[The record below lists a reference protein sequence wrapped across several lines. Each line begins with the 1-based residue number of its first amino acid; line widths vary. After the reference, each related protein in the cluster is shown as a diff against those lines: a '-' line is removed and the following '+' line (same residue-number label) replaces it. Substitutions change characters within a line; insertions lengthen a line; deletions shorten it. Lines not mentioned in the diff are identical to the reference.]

1 MCIIDSMDIIE
12 VNAIWDKVK
21 EDLEV
26 NLPEHVYQN
35 WVTPL
40 GAADFENNTLVL
52 YSPHAMAIDI
62 LKKSWLGKIRDAVKK
77 VLGPDATC
85 SLSYDAEFAKSYIK
99 TQKEE
104 LKRQKA
110 GQTQEER
117 KVEDAKQTLAKMQSS
132 ANLNLNLKFE
142 NFVVGENSKFAYNV
156 AYSVANNPSKQFNP
170 LFIYGSSGLGKTHL
184 LQAIGHYIIFNRPD
198 LTVRYVRMEEYF
210 NEMMRCYKLNESP
223 NAKKK
228 QYCDNAAMRKFH
240 QKFSNVDILL
250 MDDIQFLESK
260 LKTME
265 DFFSTFEALYTNN
278 KQIVIASDR
287 EPKDIPKL
295 DKRLRTRFEMGIVV
309 DIAPPDFQTR
319 YEIVKAY
326 AKALDIEAEDDVF
339 KFIAENF
346 DNNVRE
352 LKGAFNKVS
361 AFASFSDIG
370 VITKE
375 LAQQVL
381 KSAIKKNELTVA
393 IIAKVVADYFGLQ
406 VKDLKGTARQQKIS
420 QARQITAYLSREILE
435 QSYEAIAEYLE
446 KKHTTIL
453 YSCDT
458 VSEKIKIDSDFA
470 TMIEDIKSK
479 IKK

>member
-1 MCIIDSMDIIE
+1 MCIIVSMDIIE

-26 NLPEHVYQN
+26 ILPEHVYQN

-326 AKALDIEAEDDVF
+326 AKELDIEAEDDVF

-420 QARQITAYLSREILE
+420 QSTHIT
-435 QSYEAIAEYLE
+435 
-446 KKHTTIL
+446 
-453 YSCDT
+453 
-458 VSEKIKIDSDFA
+458 
-470 TMIEDIKSK
+470 
-479 IKK
+479 

>member
-1 MCIIDSMDIIE
+1 MDIIE

-26 NLPEHVYQN
+26 ILPEHVYQN

-326 AKALDIEAEDDVF
+326 AKELDIEAEDD
-339 KFIAENF
+339 
-346 DNNVRE
+346 
-352 LKGAFNKVS
+352 
-361 AFASFSDIG
+361 
-370 VITKE
+370 
-375 LAQQVL
+375 
-381 KSAIKKNELTVA
+381 NE
-393 IIAKVVADYFGLQ
+393 Y
-406 VKDLKGTARQQKIS
+406 
-420 QARQITAYLSREILE
+420 Y
-435 QSYEAIAEYLE
+435 
-446 KKHTTIL
+446 
-453 YSCDT
+453 
-458 VSEKIKIDSDFA
+458 
-470 TMIEDIKSK
+470 
-479 IKK
+479 

>member
-1 MCIIDSMDIIE
+1 MDITD
-12 VNAIWDKVK
+12 VNVIWDKVK
-21 EDLEV
+21 ADLEE
-26 NLPEHVYQN
+26 NLPEHVYNN

-40 GAADFENNTLVL
+40 AAVDCENDTLVL
-52 YSPHAMAIDI
+52 YSPHSMAVDI
-62 LKKSWLGKIRDAVKK
+62 LKKSWFNIIKSSVKRILGDN
-77 VLGPDATC
+77 ATC
-85 SLSYDAEFAKSYIK
+85 SLSYDPEYAKSYIK

-104 LKRQKA
+104 LKKQKA
-110 GQTQEER
+110 GQTKEER
-117 KVEDAKQTLAKMQSS
+117 SVEDAKAALAKMQSS

-142 NFVVGENSKFAYNV
+142 NFVVGENSKFAYNI
-156 AYSVANNPSKQFNP
+156 AYTVANNPSKQFNP

-223 NAKKK
+223 GAKKK

-309 DIAPPDFQTR
+309 DILPPDFKTR

-326 AKALDIEAEDDVF
+326 AKELDIEAEDDVF

-370 VITKE
+370 LITVD
-375 LAQQVL
+375 LARQVL
-381 KSAIKKNELTVA
+381 KNSIKKNELTID
-393 IIAKVVADYFGLQ
+393 IIAGVVAEYFGVT
-406 VKDLKGTARQQKIS
+406 VKDLKSTARQQKIS
-420 QARQITAYLSREILE
+420 NARQITAYLSREILSL
-435 QSYEAIAEYLE
+435 SYEAIADYLD

-453 YSCDT
+453 YSCET
-458 VSEKIKIDSDFA
+458 VGEKIKVNSDFA
-470 TMIEDIKSK
+470 KTIQDIRAK

>member
-1 MCIIDSMDIIE
+1 M
-12 VNAIWDKVK
+12 
-21 EDLEV
+21 
-26 NLPEHVYQN
+26 
-35 WVTPL
+35 
-40 GAADFENNTLVL
+40 
-52 YSPHAMAIDI
+52 
-62 LKKSWLGKIRDAVKK
+62 
-77 VLGPDATC
+77 
-85 SLSYDAEFAKSYIK
+85 
-99 TQKEE
+99 
-104 LKRQKA
+104 
-110 GQTQEER
+110 
-117 KVEDAKQTLAKMQSS
+117 EDAKAALAKMQSS

-142 NFVVGENSKFAYNV
+142 NFVVGDNSKFAYNI
-156 AYSVANNPSKQFNP
+156 AYTVANNPSKQFNP

-210 NEMMRCYKLNESP
+210 NEMMRCYKLNETP
-223 NAKKK
+223 GAKKK

-309 DIAPPDFQTR
+309 DILPPDFKTR

-326 AKALDIEAEDDVF
+326 AKELDIEAEDDVF

-370 VITKE
+370 LITVD
-375 LAQQVL
+375 LARQVL
-381 KSAIKKNELTVA
+381 KNSIKKNELTIDIVA
-393 IIAKVVADYFGLQ
+393 GVVSDYFGVT
-406 VKDLKGTARQQKIS
+406 VKDLKSTARQQKIS
-420 QARQITAYLSREILE
+420 NARQVTAYLSREVLSL
-435 QSYEAIAEYLE
+435 SYEAIADYLE

-453 YSCDT
+453 YSCET
-458 VSEKIKIDSDFA
+458 VGEKIKVNSDFA
-470 TMIEDIKSK
+470 NTIQDIRAK

>member
-1 MCIIDSMDIIE
+1 MDITD
-12 VNAIWDKVK
+12 VNVIWDKVK
-21 EDLEV
+21 ADLEE
-26 NLPEHVYQN
+26 NLPEHVYNN

-40 GAADFENNTLVL
+40 AAVDCENDTLVL
-52 YSPHAMAIDI
+52 YSPHSMAVDI
-62 LKKSWLGKIRDAVKK
+62 LKKSWFNIIKSSVKRILGDN
-77 VLGPDATC
+77 ATC
-85 SLSYDAEFAKSYIK
+85 SLSYDPEYAKSYIK

-104 LKRQKA
+104 LKKQKA
-110 GQTQEER
+110 GQTKEER
-117 KVEDAKQTLAKMQSS
+117 SVEDAKAALAKMQSS

-142 NFVVGENSKFAYNV
+142 NFVVGENSKFAYNI
-156 AYSVANNPSKQFNP
+156 AYTVANNPSKQFNP

-223 NAKKK
+223 GAKKK

-309 DIAPPDFQTR
+309 DILPPDFKTR

-326 AKALDIEAEDDVF
+326 AKELDIEAEDDVF

-370 VITKE
+370 LITVN
-375 LAQQVL
+375 LARQVL
-381 KSAIKKNELTVA
+381 KNSIKKNELTID
-393 IIAKVVADYFGLQ
+393 IIAGVVAEYFGVT
-406 VKDLKGTARQQKIS
+406 VKDLKSTARQQKIS
-420 QARQITAYLSREILE
+420 NARQITAYLSREILSL
-435 QSYEAIAEYLE
+435 SYEAIADYLD

-453 YSCDT
+453 YSCET
-458 VSEKIKIDSDFA
+458 VGEKIKVNSDFA
-470 TMIEDIKSK
+470 NTIQDIRAK

>member
-1 MCIIDSMDIIE
+1 MYYKYMDIID
-12 VNAIWDKVK
+12 VNVIWDKVK
-21 EDLEV
+21 AELEE
-26 NLPEHVYQN
+26 NLPEHVYNN

-40 GAADFENNTLVL
+40 AAVDCENDTLVL
-52 YSPHAMAIDI
+52 YSPHSMAVDI
-62 LKKSWLGKIRDAVKK
+62 LKKSWYNIIKACVKK
-77 VLGPDATC
+77 VLGENATC
-85 SLSYDAEFAKSYIK
+85 SLSYDPEYAKSYIK

-104 LKRQKA
+104 LKKQKA
-110 GQTQEER
+110 GQTKEER
-117 KVEDAKQTLAKMQSS
+117 SVEDAKAALAKMQSS

-142 NFVVGENSKFAYNV
+142 NFVVGDNSKFAYNI
-156 AYSVANNPSKQFNP
+156 AYTVANNPSKQFNP

-210 NEMMRCYKLNESP
+210 NEMMRCYKLNETP
-223 NAKKK
+223 GAKKK

-309 DIAPPDFQTR
+309 DILPPDFKTR

-326 AKALDIEAEDDVF
+326 AKELDIEAEDDVF
-339 KFIAENF
+339 KLIAENF

-370 VITKE
+370 LITVD
-375 LAQQVL
+375 LARQVL
-381 KSAIKKNELTVA
+381 KNSIKKNELTIDIVA
-393 IIAKVVADYFGLQ
+393 GVVSDYFGVT
-406 VKDLKGTARQQKIS
+406 VKDLKSTARQQKIS
-420 QARQITAYLSREILE
+420 NARQVTAYLSREVLSL
-435 QSYEAIAEYLE
+435 SYEAIADYLE

-453 YSCDT
+453 YSCET
-458 VSEKIKIDSDFA
+458 VGEKIKVNSDFA
-470 TMIEDIKSK
+470 NTIQDIRAK

>member
-1 MCIIDSMDIIE
+1 MDIVE

-21 EDLEV
+21 EDLET
-26 NLPEHVYQN
+26 NLPEHVFQN
-35 WVTPL
+35 WVMPL
-40 GAADFENNTLVL
+40 GAADYENNTLVL

-62 LKKSWLGKIRDAVKK
+62 LKKSWINKIKASVKK
-77 VLGPDATC
+77 VLGENAVC
-85 SLSYDAEFAKSYIK
+85 SLSYDAEYAKSYIK
-99 TQKEE
+99 TQKDE

-110 GQTQEER
+110 GQSQEER
-117 KVEDAKQTLAKMQSS
+117 KKEDSMQVLAKMQSS
-132 ANLNLNLKFE
+132 ANLNLNLKFD

-156 AYSVANNPSKQFNP
+156 AYSVANNPSRQFNP
-170 LFIYGSSGLGKTHL
+170 LFIYGASGLGKTHL

-210 NEMMRCYKLNESP
+210 NEMMRCYKLNETP
-223 NAKKK
+223 GAAKK

-309 DIAPPDFQTR
+309 DILPPEFQTR

-326 AKALDIEAEDDVF
+326 AKELDIEAEDDVF

-346 DNNVRE
+346 VNNVRE

-361 AFASFSDIG
+361 AYAGFSDIG
-370 VITKE
+370 LITKE
-375 LAQQVL
+375 LAEKVL
-381 KSAIKKNELTVA
+381 KSAIKKNKLTVE
-393 IIAKVVADYFGLQ
+393 IIAKVVADYFGLEI
-406 VKDLKGTARQQKIS
+406 KDLKSTARQQKIS
-420 QARQITAYLSREILE
+420 QARQIAAYLSRDILGL
-435 QSYEAIAEYLE
+435 SYEAIADFLE

-453 YSCDT
+453 YSCDIVGERLKT
-458 VSEKIKIDSDFA
+458 DTEFCNMIDE
-470 TMIEDIKSK
+470 IRVRIKSK
-479 IKK
+479 G

>member
-1 MCIIDSMDIIE
+1 MDIIE
-12 VNAIWDKVK
+12 VNVIWDKVK
-21 EDLEV
+21 ADLEE
-26 NLPEHVYQN
+26 NLPEHVFNN

-40 GAADFENNTLVL
+40 AAVDCENNTLVL
-52 YSPHAMAIDI
+52 YSPHSMAVDI
-62 LKKSWLGKIRDAVKK
+62 LKKSWYNIIKNSVKK
-77 VLGPDATC
+77 VLGENASC
-85 SLSYDAEFAKSYIK
+85 SLSYDPEYAKSYIK
-99 TQKEE
+99 TQKDE

-117 KVEDAKQTLAKMQSS
+117 KVEDAKAALAKMQSS

-142 NFVVGENSKFAYNV
+142 NFVVGDNSKFAYNV
-156 AYSVANNPSKQFNP
+156 AYTVANNPSKQFNP

-198 LTVRYVRMEEYF
+198 LTVKYVRMEEYF
-210 NEMMRCYKLNESP
+210 NEMMRCYKLNETP
-223 NAKKK
+223 GAKKK

-309 DIAPPDFQTR
+309 DILPPDFQTR

-326 AKALDIEAEDDVF
+326 AKELDIEAEDDVF
-339 KFIAENF
+339 KFIADNF

-370 VITKE
+370 VIS
-375 LAQQVL
+375 LDIAQQVL
-381 KSAIKKNELTVA
+381 KNSIKKNELTVD
-393 IIAKVVADYFGLQ
+393 IIAGIVADYFD
-406 VKDLKGTARQQKIS
+406 VTIKDLKSTARQQKIS
-420 QARQITAYLSREILE
+420 NARQITAYLAREVLSL
-435 QSYEAIAEYLE
+435 SYEAIAEYLE

-453 YSCDT
+453 YSCET
-458 VSEKIKIDSDFA
+458 VGEKVKVNPEYAAIIQ
-470 TMIEDIKSK
+470 EIKSK

>member
-1 MCIIDSMDIIE
+1 MCIIGSMDIIE
-12 VNAIWDKVK
+12 VSTIWDKVK
-21 EDLEV
+21 KDLEE

-40 GAADFENNTLVL
+40 GAAAFENDTLVL
-52 YSPHAMAIDI
+52 YSPHSMAVDI
-62 LKKSWLGKIRDAVKK
+62 LKKSWIGRIRESVKK
-77 VLGPDATC
+77 ILGANATC
-85 SLSYDAEFAKSYIK
+85 SINYDEEYAKTYIK
-99 TQKEE
+99 SQKNE

-110 GQTQEER
+110 GQTQEEQ
-117 KVEDAKQTLAKMQSS
+117 KIEDSKQILAKMQSS

-170 LFIYGSSGLGKTHL
+170 LFIYGASGLGKTHL

-198 LTVRYVRMEEYF
+198 LTVKYIRMDEYY
-210 NEMMRCYKLNESP
+210 NEMMRCYKMNESP

-260 LKTME
+260 IKTME
-265 DFFSTFEALYTNN
+265 NFFSIFEALYTNN

-287 EPKDIPKL
+287 EPKDIPTL

-309 DIAPPDFQTR
+309 DILPPDFQTR

-326 AKALDIEAEDDVF
+326 AKDLDIEAEDDAF

-352 LKGAFNKVS
+352 LKGAVNKIS

-370 VITKE
+370 LITKD

-381 KSAIKKNELTVA
+381 KNSIKKNELTIDV
-393 IIAKVVADYFGLQ
+393 IAKIVADYFGLD
-406 VKDLKGTARQQKIS
+406 VKDLKSSARQQKIS

-458 VSEKIKIDSDFA
+458 ISEKIKTDSNFK
-470 TMIEDIKSK
+470 TMIQDISSK
-479 IKK
+479 IKI

>member
-1 MCIIDSMDIIE
+1 MYYKYMDIID
-12 VNAIWDKVK
+12 VNVIWDKVK
-21 EDLEV
+21 AELEE
-26 NLPEHVYQN
+26 NLPEHVYNN

-40 GAADFENNTLVL
+40 AAVDCENDTLVL
-52 YSPHAMAIDI
+52 YSPHSMAVDI
-62 LKKSWLGKIRDAVKK
+62 LKKSWYNIIKACVKK
-77 VLGPDATC
+77 VLGENATC
-85 SLSYDAEFAKSYIK
+85 SLSYDPEYAKSYIK

-104 LKRQKA
+104 LKKQKA
-110 GQTQEER
+110 GQTKEER
-117 KVEDAKQTLAKMQSS
+117 SVEDAKAALAKMQSS

-142 NFVVGENSKFAYNV
+142 NFVVGDNSKFAYNI
-156 AYSVANNPSKQFNP
+156 AYTVANNPSKQFNP

-210 NEMMRCYKLNESP
+210 NEMMRCYKLNETP
-223 NAKKK
+223 GAKKK

-309 DIAPPDFQTR
+309 DILPPDFKTR

-326 AKALDIEAEDDVF
+326 AKELDIEAEDDVF

-370 VITKE
+370 LITVD
-375 LAQQVL
+375 LARQVL
-381 KSAIKKNELTVA
+381 KNSIKKNELTIDIVA
-393 IIAKVVADYFGLQ
+393 GVVSDYFGVT
-406 VKDLKGTARQQKIS
+406 VKDLKSTARQQKIS
-420 QARQITAYLSREILE
+420 NARQVTAYLSREVLSL
-435 QSYEAIAEYLE
+435 SYEAIADYLE

-453 YSCDT
+453 YSCET
-458 VSEKIKIDSDFA
+458 VGEKIKVNSDFA
-470 TMIEDIKSK
+470 NTIQDIRAK

>member
-1 MCIIDSMDIIE
+1 MYYKYMDIID
-12 VNAIWDKVK
+12 VNVIWDKVK
-21 EDLEV
+21 AELEE
-26 NLPEHVYQN
+26 NLPEHVYNN

-40 GAADFENNTLVL
+40 AAVDCENDTLVL
-52 YSPHAMAIDI
+52 YSPHSMAVDI
-62 LKKSWLGKIRDAVKK
+62 LKKSWYNIIKACVKK
-77 VLGPDATC
+77 VLGENATC
-85 SLSYDAEFAKSYIK
+85 SLSYDPEYAKSYIK

-104 LKRQKA
+104 LKKQKA
-110 GQTQEER
+110 GQTKEER
-117 KVEDAKQTLAKMQSS
+117 SVEDAKAALAKMQSS

-142 NFVVGENSKFAYNV
+142 NFVVGDNSKFAYNI
-156 AYSVANNPSKQFNP
+156 AYTVANNPSKQFNP

-210 NEMMRCYKLNESP
+210 NEMMRCYKLNETP
-223 NAKKK
+223 GAKKK

-309 DIAPPDFQTR
+309 DILPPDFKTR

-326 AKALDIEAEDDVF
+326 AKELDIEAEDDVF

-352 LKGAFNKVS
+352 LKGAFSKVS

-370 VITKE
+370 LIAVD
-375 LAQQVL
+375 LARQVL
-381 KSAIKKNELTVA
+381 KNSIKKNELTIDIVA
-393 IIAKVVADYFGLQ
+393 GVVSDYFGVT
-406 VKDLKGTARQQKIS
+406 VKDLKSTARQQKIS
-420 QARQITAYLSREILE
+420 NARQVTAYLSREVLSL
-435 QSYEAIAEYLE
+435 SYEAIADYLE

-453 YSCDT
+453 YSCET
-458 VSEKIKIDSDFA
+458 VGEKIKVNSDFA
-470 TMIEDIKSK
+470 NTIQDIRAK

>member
-1 MCIIDSMDIIE
+1 MDIID
-12 VNAIWDKVK
+12 VNVIWDKVK
-21 EDLEV
+21 AELEE
-26 NLPEHVYQN
+26 NLPEHVYNN

-40 GAADFENNTLVL
+40 AAVDCENDTLVL
-52 YSPHAMAIDI
+52 YSPHSMAVDI
-62 LKKSWLGKIRDAVKK
+62 LKKSWYNIIKACVKK
-77 VLGPDATC
+77 VLGENATC
-85 SLSYDAEFAKSYIK
+85 SLSYDPEYAKSYIK

-104 LKRQKA
+104 LKKQKA
-110 GQTQEER
+110 GQTKEER
-117 KVEDAKQTLAKMQSS
+117 SVEDAKAALAKMQSS

-142 NFVVGENSKFAYNV
+142 NFVVGDNSKFAYNI
-156 AYSVANNPSKQFNP
+156 AYTVANNPSKQFNP

-210 NEMMRCYKLNESP
+210 NEMMRCYKLNETP
-223 NAKKK
+223 GAKKK

-309 DIAPPDFQTR
+309 DILPPDFKTR

-326 AKALDIEAEDDVF
+326 AKELDIEAEDDVF

-370 VITKE
+370 LITVD
-375 LAQQVL
+375 LACQVL
-381 KSAIKKNELTVA
+381 KNSIKKNELTIDIVA
-393 IIAKVVADYFGLQ
+393 GVVSDYFGVT
-406 VKDLKGTARQQKIS
+406 VKDLKSTARQQKIS
-420 QARQITAYLSREILE
+420 NARQVTAYLSREVLSL
-435 QSYEAIAEYLE
+435 SYEAIADYLE

-453 YSCDT
+453 YSCET
-458 VSEKIKIDSDFA
+458 VGEKIKVNSDFA
-470 TMIEDIKSK
+470 NTIQDIRAK

>member
-1 MCIIDSMDIIE
+1 MDINE

-21 EDLEV
+21 ADLEE
-26 NLPEHVYQN
+26 NLPEHVFSN
-35 WVTPL
+35 WVNPL
-40 GAADFENNTLVL
+40 AAVDCENNTLVL
-52 YSPHAMAIDI
+52 YSPHSMAVDI
-62 LKKSWLGKIRDAVKK
+62 LKKSWYNIIKNSVKK
-77 VLGPDATC
+77 VLGENASC
-85 SLSYDAEFAKSYIK
+85 SLSYDTEYAKSYIK
-99 TQKEE
+99 TQKNE

-110 GQTQEER
+110 GQSEEER
-117 KVEDAKQTLAKMQSS
+117 KQEDSKTVLAKMQSS

-142 NFVVGENSKFAYNV
+142 NFVVGDNSKFAYNV
-156 AYSVANNPSKQFNP
+156 AYTVANNPSKQFNP

-184 LQAIGHYIIFNRPD
+184 LQAIGHYIIFNKPE
-198 LTVRYVRMEEYF
+198 LTVKYVRMEEYF

-223 NAKKK
+223 GAKKR
-228 QYCDNAAMRKFH
+228 QYCDNTAMRKFH

-309 DIAPPDFQTR
+309 DILPPDFQTR

-326 AKALDIEAEDDVF
+326 AKELDIEAEDEVF

-370 VITKE
+370 VISLE
-375 LAQQVL
+375 LVQKVL
-381 KSAIKKNELTVA
+381 KNSIKKNELTVD
-393 IIAKVVADYFGLQ
+393 IIAKAVADYFG
-406 VKDLKGTARQQKIS
+406 VTIKDLKSTARQQKIS
-420 QARQITAYLSREILE
+420 NARQVTAYLAREVLE
-435 QSYEAIAEYLE
+435 LSYEAIAEFLE

-453 YSCDT
+453 YSCET
-458 VSEKIKIDSDFA
+458 VGEKIKVNSDFA
-470 TMIEDIKSK
+470 KTIEEIKSN

>member
-1 MCIIDSMDIIE
+1 MDIIE
-12 VNAIWDKVK
+12 VNVIWDKVK
-21 EDLEV
+21 ADLEE
-26 NLPEHVYQN
+26 NLPEHVFNN

-40 GAADFENNTLVL
+40 AAVDCENNTLVL
-52 YSPHAMAIDI
+52 YSPHSMAVDI
-62 LKKSWLGKIRDAVKK
+62 LKKSWYNIIKNSVKK
-77 VLGPDATC
+77 VLGENASC
-85 SLSYDAEFAKSYIK
+85 SLSYDPEYAKSYIK
-99 TQKEE
+99 TQKDE

-117 KVEDAKQTLAKMQSS
+117 KVEDAKAALAKMQSS

-142 NFVVGENSKFAYNV
+142 NFVVGDNSKFAYNV
-156 AYSVANNPSKQFNP
+156 AYTVANNPSKQFNP

-198 LTVRYVRMEEYF
+198 LTVKYVRMEEYF
-210 NEMMRCYKLNESP
+210 NEMMRCYKLNETP
-223 NAKKK
+223 GAKKK

-309 DIAPPDFQTR
+309 DILPPDFQTR

-326 AKALDIEAEDDVF
+326 AKELDIEAEDDVF

-370 VITKE
+370 VIS
-375 LAQQVL
+375 LDIAQQVL
-381 KSAIKKNELTVA
+381 KNSIKKNELTVD
-393 IIAKVVADYFGLQ
+393 IIAGIVADYFD
-406 VKDLKGTARQQKIS
+406 VTIKDLKSTARQQKIS
-420 QARQITAYLSREILE
+420 NARQITAYLAREVLSL
-435 QSYEAIAEYLE
+435 SYEAIAEYLE

-453 YSCDT
+453 YSCET
-458 VSEKIKIDSDFA
+458 VGEKVKVNPEYAAIIQ
-470 TMIEDIKSK
+470 EIKSK

>member
-1 MCIIDSMDIIE
+1 MDIID
-12 VNAIWDKVK
+12 VNVIWDKVK
-21 EDLEV
+21 ADLEE
-26 NLPEHVYQN
+26 NLPEHVYNN

-40 GAADFENNTLVL
+40 AAVDCENDTLVL
-52 YSPHAMAIDI
+52 YSPHSMAVDI
-62 LKKSWLGKIRDAVKK
+62 LKKSWYNIIKTSVKK
-77 VLGPDATC
+77 VLGEHSSC
-85 SLSYDAEFAKSYIK
+85 SLSYDPEYAKSYIK

-117 KVEDAKQTLAKMQSS
+117 KVEDAKAALAKMQSS

-142 NFVVGENSKFAYNV
+142 NFVVGDNSKFAYNV
-156 AYSVANNPSKQFNP
+156 AYTVANNPSKQFNP

-198 LTVRYVRMEEYF
+198 LTVKYVRMEEYF
-210 NEMMRCYKLNESP
+210 NEMMRCYKLNEVP
-223 NAKKK
+223 GAKKK

-309 DIAPPDFQTR
+309 DILPPDFKTR

-326 AKALDIEAEDDVF
+326 AKELDIEAEDDVF

-370 VITKE
+370 VIS
-375 LAQQVL
+375 LDIAQQVL
-381 KSAIKKNELTVA
+381 KNSIKKNELTID
-393 IIAKVVADYFGLQ
+393 IIAGKIADYFQ
-406 VKDLKGTARQQKIS
+406 ITVKDLKSSARQQKIS
-420 QARQITAYLSREILE
+420 NARQITAYLAREILSL
-435 QSYEAIAEYLE
+435 SYEAIADYLE

-453 YSCDT
+453 YSCET
-458 VSEKIKIDSDFA
+458 VGEKIKVNSDFA
-470 TMIEDIKSK
+470 TTIQDIKSK

>member
-1 MCIIDSMDIIE
+1 
-12 VNAIWDKVK
+12 
-21 EDLEV
+21 
-26 NLPEHVYQN
+26 
-35 WVTPL
+35 
-40 GAADFENNTLVL
+40 
-52 YSPHAMAIDI
+52 
-62 LKKSWLGKIRDAVKK
+62 
-77 VLGPDATC
+77 
-85 SLSYDAEFAKSYIK
+85 
-99 TQKEE
+99 
-104 LKRQKA
+104 
-110 GQTQEER
+110 
-117 KVEDAKQTLAKMQSS
+117 
-132 ANLNLNLKFE
+132 
-142 NFVVGENSKFAYNV
+142 
-156 AYSVANNPSKQFNP
+156 
-170 LFIYGSSGLGKTHL
+170 
-184 LQAIGHYIIFNRPD
+184 
-198 LTVRYVRMEEYF
+198 MEEYF

>member
-1 MCIIDSMDIIE
+1 MDITD
-12 VNAIWDKVK
+12 VNVIWDKVK
-21 EDLEV
+21 ADLEE
-26 NLPEHVYQN
+26 NLPEHVYNN

-40 GAADFENNTLVL
+40 AAVDCENNTLVL
-52 YSPHAMAIDI
+52 YSPHSMAVDI
-62 LKKSWLGKIRDAVKK
+62 LKKSWSKILKNSVVKILGENASY
-77 VLGPDATC
+77 
-85 SLSYDAEFAKSYIK
+85 SLSYDPEYAKSYIK

-104 LKRQKA
+104 LKKQKA
-110 GQTQEER
+110 GQSKEER
-117 KVEDAKQTLAKMQSS
+117 TAEDARAALAKMQSS

-142 NFVVGENSKFAYNV
+142 NFVVGENSKFAYNI
-156 AYSVANNPSKQFNP
+156 AYTVANNPSKQFNP
-170 LFIYGSSGLGKTHL
+170 LFIYGASGLGKTHL
-184 LQAIGHYIIFNRPD
+184 LQAIGHYIIFNKPE
-198 LTVRYVRMEEYF
+198 LSVRYVRMEEYF
-210 NEMMRCYKLNESP
+210 NEMMRCYKLNEAP
-223 NAKKK
+223 GAKKK

-240 QKFSNVDILL
+240 QKFSNIDILL

-260 LKTME
+260 HKTME

-287 EPKDIPKL
+287 EPKDIPTL

-309 DIAPPDFQTR
+309 DILPPDFKTR

-326 AKALDIEAEDDVF
+326 AKELDVAAEDDVF

-361 AFASFSDIG
+361 AFAGFSAIS
-370 VITKE
+370 VIT
-375 LAQQVL
+375 LAVAQQVL
-381 KSAIKKNELTVA
+381 KNSIKKNELTIDMVA
-393 IIAKVVADYFGLQ
+393 GAAAGYFGVS

-420 QARQITAYLSREILE
+420 NARQITAYLAREILSL
-435 QSYEAIAEYLE
+435 SYESIADYLE

-453 YSCDT
+453 YSCET
-458 VSEKIKIDSDFA
+458 VGEKIKVNSDFA
-470 TMIEDIKSK
+470 QTVQEIKSK